1 MEEKKKLLD
10 EFMIF
15 QLKDIALLKT
25 AMFSMGIFVGTKILK
40 SQKKTVA
47 NVSAV
52 CAFVTGGAFLYLNK
66 EKLTNLLYNIL
77 LDEEEMFLEEDEDD
91 TIEDYEIE
99 VAQDFFNFNE
109 EGHLDSAINEAGIE
123 DEGDASK
130 TIEEMKKR
138 MQFFQKEN

>member
-25 AMFSMGIFVGTKILK
+25 AMFSMGVFVGTKILK

-47 NVSAV
+47 NMSAV
-52 CAFVTGGAFLYLNK
+52 CAFLTGGAFLYLNK

-77 LDEEEMFLEEDEDD
+77 LDEEEFLEEEEED

-99 VAQDFFNFNE
+99 MAQDFFNFNS
-109 EGHLDSAINEAGIE
+109 EGNLDTATNEAGME
-123 DEGDASK
+123 DEGTDASK